1 MDYADIL
8 IKNAIIITMDKNKR
22 VIDDGAIAIVD
33 DKIVAVDK
41 TSRVE
46 QKYKSEKVICGK
58 GRIVLPGFINTHDH
72 LFQTLLRSMGDDMNL
87 NDWWPNTVGP
97 ITPYLTKKDMYYAA
111 LTGCIELIRS
121 GVTANLDYQYA
132 NPRPLIA
139 EGVLEAF
146 LQIGIRGVLGRGYS
160 DVDMFDFGLPDDII
174 ESTEQALS
182 DTETLLKRWHGK
194 ANGRIKIWLAPGAPF
209 ANSDENLAKTREF
222 ANKYGIGITMHIQE
236 ARAEV
241 DTWKEHFGTTPVQY
255 YAKKVP
261 ELFGPDFISVHSVWL
276 EPEDIKIFAKTGV
289 TVSHNTNSNMY
300 LSSGVAPVPEMLK
313 QGIPVSLGV
322 DGAASNNSKDFFEM
336 LKNTVLMHK
345 VHTLNPTILTS
356 VDVLE
361 MATMGGAR
369 SLMMEKEIGS
379 LEVGKKADLSI
390 FDYTMANMVPLNRPM
405 SQIVYCGKAANIET
419 VIIDGRIIMEN
430 RVIKTVNEEEVLRKT
445 QKITEDI
452 HERAGRGE
460 YRRELFFK

>member
-1 MDYADIL
+1 
-8 IKNAIIITMDKNKR
+8 
-22 VIDDGAIAIVD
+22 
-33 DKIVAVDK
+33 
-41 TSRVE
+41 
-46 QKYKSEKVICGK
+46 
-58 GRIVLPGFINTHDH
+58 
-72 LFQTLLRSMGDDMNL
+72 
-87 NDWWPNTVGP
+87 
-97 ITPYLTKKDMYYAA
+97 
-111 LTGCIELIRS
+111 
-121 GVTANLDYQYA
+121 
-132 NPRPLIA
+132 
-139 EGVLEAF
+139 
-146 LQIGIRGVLGRGYS
+146 
-160 DVDMFDFGLPDDII
+160 
-174 ESTEQALS
+174 
-182 DTETLLKRWHGK
+182 
-194 ANGRIKIWLAPGAPF
+194 
-209 ANSDENLAKTREF
+209 
-222 ANKYGIGITMHIQE
+222 MHIQE

-430 RVIKTVNEEEVLRKT
+430 RVIKTINEEEVLRKT